1 MQLVQFNSS
10 MQLDRF
16 MYTEGKVTCKTDLDA
31 DRFSKK
37 VKRAYGASAGDQ
49 CWCLL
54 TDDKLPRS
62 TVIGAHLFKWEWA
75 EDVYLLGVQDIHD
88 TRNGLPL
95 WKPLEWAYD
104 TSRLCFTY
112 NKATCQFIANIL
124 DPSILPMKLTNLGQ
138 SKMGR
143 EWVHP
148 PRHLWNLT
156 FQHIDHQPLKFA
168 PNRLH
173 RPFKSSTV

>member
-1 MQLVQFNSS
+1 MEKLDQLMQLVQFNSS

-16 MYTEGKVTCKTDLDA
+16 MYTEGKVTRKTDLDA

-75 EDVYLLGVQDIHD
+75 EDVYLLGCKTLMIPEMACPSGNHWNGHMTPRGFASHT
-88 TRNGLPL
+88 TRQHVNSLQIS
-95 WKPLEWAYD
+95 WIQA
-104 TSRLCFTY
+104 S
-112 NKATCQFIANIL
+112 CQ
-124 DPSILPMKLTNLGQ
+124 
-138 SKMGR
+138 
-143 EWVHP
+143 
-148 PRHLWNLT
+148 
-156 FQHIDHQPLKFA
+156 
-168 PNRLH
+168 
-173 RPFKSSTV
+173 